1 MKETADQ
8 KETHNLK
15 IQRRKQKNGSS
26 DKVINFFK

>member
-8 KETHNLK
+8 KETHNLE
-15 IQRRKQKNGSS
+15 IQRRKKNGSS